1 MYWDSDGHS
10 LAWNVTVPQD
20 GAYLLQLKACCDIFE
35 GVRRIVK
42 VDGKDHGSFQFPR
55 TGGWSGMTNDF
66 KEIYPVIGDKPV
78 LLMLTS
84 GEHTIEFI
92 NDKGGGLNLDRF
104 KLVPATKP

>member
-1 MYWDSDGHS
+1 
-10 LAWNVTVPQD
+10 
-20 GAYLLQLKACCDIFE
+20 
-35 GVRRIVK
+35 
-42 VDGKDHGSFQFPR
+42 
-55 TGGWSGMTNDF
+55 MTNDF

-104 KLVPATKP
+104 KLVPAKKPY